1 MKMSGGAET
10 KRSKQMPTYTESSL
24 SDAINKLASELI
36 GHLKL
41 DIEVNS
47 ETEALEASV
56 KNEIYL
62 IIREAV
68 TNIQQHAQAERAMVT
83 IETHSNRIN
92 LFIQDDGRGFSLENI
107 TKKPEGL
114 MRIQESIKRLGA
126 GYEMDTNDLDN
137 GGVAH
142 WIYIP
147 LPIVLSG
154 KIYES
159 TMRTN
164 FMPKENTES
173 RRNWG
178 SLKRIWVRQ
187 EQSLEVS

>member
-1 MKMSGGAET
+1 M
-10 KRSKQMPTYTESSL
+10 QTYIQSSL
-24 SDAINKLASELI
+24 FDAINQLANQLI

-47 ETEALEASV
+47 ETEALEGQI

-62 IIREAV
+62 IIQETV
-68 TNIQQHAQAERAMVT
+68 TNIQQHAQAERAEIKLDVS
-83 IETHSNRIN
+83 EDRIS
-92 LFIQDDGRGFSLENI
+92 LFIQDDGRGFSLESI
-107 TKKPEGL
+107 TKKPGGL
-114 MRIQESIKRLGA
+114 IRIQESVKHLGG

-147 LPIVLSG
+147 LPIVLFG

-164 FMPKENTES
+164 FMPKEDTES

-178 SLKRIWVRQ
+178 KMSRVWAIKKPARGKC
-187 EQSLEVS
+187 